1 MLTVAHLACM
11 RGDRRLFHDVSFT
24 LSPGQWLHLTGE
36 NGAGKTSLLRILC
49 GLLAAE
55 SGEIRWKGEAVT
67 ENADAYRRDLL
78 YFGHAGAIKDDLTAL
93 ENLRIAA
100 ALGGRHLAE
109 EDALAALRRIGL
121 RGRED
126 LPTRVLSQG
135 QKRRVSLA
143 RLLTSPAP
151 LWVLDE
157 PFVVLDV
164 QAVELLCAIIR
175 EHLQQ
180 GGMTLFTSHQAVD
193 LGPGG
198 GNLRLGEAAA

>member
-1 MLTVAHLACM
+1 MLTVAHLACT
-11 RGDRRLFHDVSFT
+11 RGERRLFHDVSFS
-24 LSPGQWLHLTGE
+24 LAPGEWLHLEGE

-49 GLLAAE
+49 GLLSPE
-55 SGEIRWKGEAVT
+55 SGEICWNGARVDEGD
-67 ENADAYRRDLL
+67 DAYRRELL

-93 ENLRIAA
+93 ENLCIAA

-109 EDALAALRRIGL
+109 EEAVTALRRIGL

-135 QKRRVSLA
+135 QKRRVALA
-143 RLLTSPAP
+143 RLITSPAR

-157 PFVVLDV
+157 PFVALDV
-164 QAVELLCAIIR
+164 RAIELLCTIIGD
-175 EHLQQ
+175 HLQR
-180 GGMTLFTSHQAVD
+180 GGMALFTSHQAVD

-198 GNLRLGEAAA
+198 RRLRLGEAGA